1 MELGLKNK
9 VALVLGSSQGLGKS
23 VAYGLAGEGARVII
37 CGRNEET
44 LGATVEEISND
55 TGAEVLPIQCDLSV
69 AEERERLVGSALE
82 KWGRIDILVTNTGGP
97 PPGQFEQF
105 DLDDWEVVFNQLFL
119 SAADII
125 RQVLPGMKENRGGR
139 ILTITSVA
147 VKQPVDN
154 LMTSNAIR
162 AGILGFMKSLSN
174 EVAADGITVNNI
186 MPGFTLTE
194 RLKQLVEKNPD
205 FGKIEETI
213 PMGRFGTPKEFAAAA
228 VFLLSEPAGYITG
241 VSLPVD
247 GGWIKGS

>member
-9 VALVLGSSQGLGKS
+9 VALVLASSQGLGKS
-23 VAYGLAGEGARVII
+23 VAHGLAGEGARVII
-37 CGRNEET
+37 CGRNEAT
-44 LGATVEEISND
+44 VGATAAEISGD

-69 AEERERLVGSALE
+69 AEERESLISSVLE
-82 KWGRIDILVTNTGGP
+82 KWGWIDILVTNTGGP

-119 SAADII
+119 SAADVIK
-125 RQVLPGMKENRGGR
+125 RVLPGMKKNGGGR

-194 RLKQLVEKNPD
+194 RLKQLVENNPD
-205 FGKIEETI
+205 FSKAKDNI
-213 PMGRFGTPKEFAAAA
+213 PMGRFGTPEEFAAAA

-247 GGWIKGS
+247 GGWIKGT